1 MKENLQEK
9 NTVDYTDD
17 YPIFTADMKRDYT
30 ILIPDMPPWHF
41 DLLLEFDLELWI
53 DLPIDLLHLQKLAS
67 RWLYFQLAP
76 LACHCKLEVC
86 MFQGMVGAFH

>member
-1 MKENLQEK
+1 MGNPGR
-9 NTVDYTDD
+9 V
-17 YPIFTADMKRDYT
+17 TAANGFALRLKDELLAVSWT
-30 ILIPDMPPWHF
+30 WHF